1 MEYSVVNKDKTHSP
15 NGETQRSMCE
25 WAEATFGP
33 VSVPVSLVERAML
46 EMDELKEAVLAQD
59 HAEIGKEAADVLILL
74 YRLADQF
81 GLDLDSEVAGKM
93 AINRAR
99 TWTKKGDGTGSH
111 I

>member
-1 MEYSVVNKDKTHSP
+1 MNNYKKNSSKA
-15 NGETQRSMCE
+15 ETQRSMCD

-33 VSVPVSLVERAML
+33 VSAPVSLVDRAML
-46 EMDELKEAVLAQD
+46 EMEELKEAVVAQD

-81 GLDLDSEVAGKM
+81 GLDLDQEVAGKM
-93 AINRAR
+93 AINRSR
-99 TWTKKGDGTGSH
+99 TWVQKGDGTGSH

>member
-1 MEYSVVNKDKTHSP
+1 MNNYKTDSS
-15 NGETQRSMCE
+15 NTETQRSMCE

-33 VSVPVSLVERAML
+33 VRVPVSLVERAQL
-46 EMDELKEAVLAQD
+46 EMNELQEAVLAED

-81 GLDLDSEVAGKM
+81 GLDLDQEVVSKM

-99 TWTKKGDGTGSH
+99 KWVKKGDGTGSH